1 VLTIDRKGRARGLPF
16 AGADRREPN
25 LKRFTVWAVACI
37 VAVSLGAEHVS
48 PADAGSR
55 HEMPMPMPP
64 GMAIA
69 PGSPGPVEDACA
81 GGQSNNVDGQTLCY
95 VSMGVGMR
103 GAMTQISSR
112 PLSGAAATA
121 IGTSAAAV
129 SGPKWL
135 DDGISGRRLEVLY
148 LTMSATLLALLATRK
163 YPTRRVLKRCDQATP
178 EPGPVCKS
186 AAMDI
191 SLSGKV
197 ALVTGG
203 SKGIGKAI
211 AMSMAAS
218 GASVVIVSRKKDQ
231 LEAAAAEIRTANSG
245 SEVLAYA
252 ANSGSSEAGQACV
265 AATIERFGGLDVIV
279 NNAATNPYYGES
291 LGVDEARFDKTFQV
305 NLRGPLF
312 WCQAAWQQAMS
323 HTPGVM
329 INIAS
334 VGGLRAEAG
343 LGIYNLTKAALIH
356 LTRQLASELGPTRVV
371 GIAPGLVQ
379 TDFAAF
385 LVDNFGDRLAAQLPL
400 GRLGVPQDIANLA
413 VFLASDAASWITGET
428 YVIDGGAG
436 VRGVS

>member
-1 VLTIDRKGRARGLPF
+1 
-16 AGADRREPN
+16 
-25 LKRFTVWAVACI
+25 
-37 VAVSLGAEHVS
+37 
-48 PADAGSR
+48 
-55 HEMPMPMPP
+55 
-64 GMAIA
+64 
-69 PGSPGPVEDACA
+69 
-81 GGQSNNVDGQTLCY
+81 
-95 VSMGVGMR
+95 
-103 GAMTQISSR
+103 
-112 PLSGAAATA
+112 
-121 IGTSAAAV
+121 
-129 SGPKWL
+129 
-135 DDGISGRRLEVLY
+135 
-148 LTMSATLLALLATRK
+148 
-163 YPTRRVLKRCDQATP
+163 
-178 EPGPVCKS
+178 
-186 AAMDI
+186 MDI

-203 SKGIGKAI
+203 SKGIGRAI

-218 GASVVIVSRKKDQ
+218 GASVVIVSRKQDQ
-231 LEAAAAEIRTANSG
+231 LEATAAEIRAANAG
-245 SEVLAYA
+245 SDVMAYA
-252 ANSGSSEAGQACV
+252 ANAGSSEAGQECV

-279 NNAATNPYYGES
+279 NNAATNPYYGAS

-312 WCQAAWQQAMS
+312 WCQAAWQQAMRDK
-323 HTPGVM
+323 PGVM

-400 GRLGVPQDIANLA
+400 ERLGVPQDIANLA

-436 VRGVS
+436 VRSVS

>member
-1 VLTIDRKGRARGLPF
+1 
-16 AGADRREPN
+16 
-25 LKRFTVWAVACI
+25 
-37 VAVSLGAEHVS
+37 
-48 PADAGSR
+48 
-55 HEMPMPMPP
+55 M
-64 GMAIA
+64 GM
-69 PGSPGPVEDACA
+69 S
-81 GGQSNNVDGQTLCY
+81 
-95 VSMGVGMR
+95 
-103 GAMTQISSR
+103 
-112 PLSGAAATA
+112 
-121 IGTSAAAV
+121 
-129 SGPKWL
+129 
-135 DDGISGRRLEVLY
+135 
-148 LTMSATLLALLATRK
+148 K
-163 YPTRRVLKRCDQATP
+163 YPVRRALKRCDQSAP
-178 EPGPVCKS
+178 EPGRVCKS
-186 AAMDI
+186 SAMDI

-218 GASVVIVSRKKDQ
+218 GASVVIVSRKQDQ
-231 LEAAAAEIRTANSG
+231 LEATAAEIRAATAG
-245 SEVLAYA
+245 SEVMAYA
-252 ANSGSSEAGQACV
+252 ANAGSSEAGQACV
-265 AATIERFGGLDVIV
+265 AAAIERFGGLDVIV

-312 WCQAAWQQAMS
+312 WCQAAWQQAMRDK
-323 HTPGVM
+323 PGVM

-400 GRLGVPQDIANLA
+400 ERLGVPQDIANLA

-436 VRGVS
+436 VRSVS